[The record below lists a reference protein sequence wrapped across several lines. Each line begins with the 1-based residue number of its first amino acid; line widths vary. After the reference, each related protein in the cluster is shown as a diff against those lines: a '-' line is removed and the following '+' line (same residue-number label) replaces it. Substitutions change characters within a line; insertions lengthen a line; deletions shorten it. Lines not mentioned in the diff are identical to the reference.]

1 MPAEESALSPTAQ
14 EDRRDAPSINAV
26 CICACTYKRPKGLEE
41 MLRGLERQQFTSM
54 QLPDMRIVIADNES
68 SSRSLKICEQF
79 RDRSGI
85 PLTYVHEPMRG
96 ISFARNACLDH
107 IPPGCDFFA
116 FIDDDEVPEP
126 DWLERLLEAQA
137 ATDADV
143 VQGPVIPVYEP
154 DAPGWLVGGEFLGF
168 PRRNWRG
175 TKLQLGDLQDLP
187 EAYTNNVLVRR
198 ATVLAAGTRFDPAY
212 ALTGGGDTLFFR
224 TLKAAG
230 ARIVFASRAR
240 VTEKVPADR
249 ATLWYRL
256 KLEYRIGNNRLPS
269 RNTKRKKRKIHRRI
283 RQLWR
288 DSGLQKISQGV
299 GTVTGGALSGRM
311 TTDLAVV
318 SALRC
323 AYGLGQC
330 ARAMGISYRPYQ

>member
-1 MPAEESALSPTAQ
+1 MLMPSAV
-14 EDRRDAPSINAV
+14 AV
-26 CICACTYKRPKGLEE
+26 CACTFRRPKGLDA
-41 MLRGLERQQFTSM
+41 MLQGLAGQTFAA
-54 QLPDMRIVIADNES
+54 LPKPNLHVVIADNEGS
-68 SSRSLKICEQF
+68 ATARHICESFQAET
-79 RDRSGI
+79 GI
-85 PLTYVHEPMRG
+85 PLTYVHEPERG
-96 ISFARNACLDH
+96 ISYARNACLDN
-107 IPPGCDFFA
+107 IPEACDFFA

-137 ATDADV
+137 AANADV

-154 DAPGWLVGGEFLGF
+154 GAPRWLVEGEFLGF

-175 TKLQLGDLQDLP
+175 TKLQLEDLQDLN

-198 ATVLAAGTRFDPAY
+198 ASVIAAGTRFDPAY

-230 ARIVFASRAR
+230 ARIVFAARAR
-240 VTEKVPADR
+240 VTETVPAKR

-269 RNTKRKKRKIHRRI
+269 RDTERKKRKIHRRI

-288 DSGLQKISQGV
+288 DSGLQKISQGAGQV
-299 GTVTGGALSGRM
+299 VARALTGRL
-311 TTDLAVV
+311 TTDAAVV
-318 SALRC
+318 CALRC

-330 ARAMGISYRPYQ
+330 VKAVGISYRPYR

>member
-1 MPAEESALSPTAQ
+1 MLQMAQ
-14 EDRRDAPSINAV
+14 ARVDVRARPSL
-26 CICACTYKRPKGLEE
+26 CLCACTYMRPTGLGE
-41 MLRGLERQQFTSM
+41 MLDGIRRQRFGSVQK
-54 QLPDMRIVIADNES
+54 PDLHVVIADNEGS
-68 SSRSLKICEQF
+68 AQARRICQSFEAET
-79 RDRSGI
+79 GI
-85 PLTYVHEPMRG
+85 PVTYVHEPQRG
-96 ISFARNACLDH
+96 ISYARNACLDN
-107 IPPGCDFFA
+107 IPETCDFFA

-137 ATDADV
+137 ATNADV

-154 DAPGWLVGGEFLGF
+154 GAPRWLVEGEFLGF

-175 TKLQLGDLQDLP
+175 TKLQLEDLQDLN

-198 ATVLAAGTRFDPAY
+198 ASVVAAGTRFDPAY

-240 VTEKVPADR
+240 VTETVPGSR

-269 RNTKRKKRKIHRRI
+269 RDTERRKRKIHRRI

-288 DSGLQKISQGV
+288 DSGLQKISQGT
-299 GTVTGGALSGRM
+299 GELAVTALTGRL
-311 TTDLAVV
+311 TTDAAVV
-318 SALRC
+318 CALRC

-330 ARAMGISYRPYQ
+330 VKAFGISYRPYR